1 MSNAQIKRAEHAIA
15 DIRAG
20 GEAGTANAM
29 QELIEIVRMLE
40 GRIADLE
47 REGRAKPAKAMDLPG

>member
-15 DIRAG
+15 EIRER
-20 GEAGTANAM
+20 GESGTADTM
-29 QELIEIVRMLE
+29 QELIEIMRTLE

-47 REGRAKPAKAMDLPG
+47 RENRAKPAKAMDLPG